1 MSLAGKVALITGAS
15 RGIGKAIL
23 QRLAQEG
30 ATVVGTATSLAG
42 ADAIRANLTE
52 QGYVG
57 YAFVVDVTDQSSI
70 DAMLAELQ
78 ATCGMPAILV
88 NNAGITQ
95 DNLFLRMKDEEWMS
109 VIETNLNSVFRVS
122 KACVKGMLKTRWGRI
137 VTISSVVGISG
148 AAGQTNYA
156 AAKAGIIGFSK
167 SLAQEIASRN
177 ITVNVIAPGL
187 IETDMTHVLPEEQK
201 QAMLKQ
207 IPMGRAGQG
216 QDIAA
221 AVAFLCS
228 DEASYITGVT
238 LHVNGGLYMA

>member
-23 QRLAQEG
+23 QRLAEEG
-30 ATVVGTATSLAG
+30 ATVVGTATSQAG
-42 ADAIRANLTE
+42 VDAIRASLISDGFTGN
-52 QGYVG
+52 
-57 YAFVVDVTDQSSI
+57 AFVVDVTEQSSI

-78 ATCGMPAILV
+78 RTCGMPDILV

-95 DNLFLRMKDEEWMS
+95 DNLFLRMKDDEWMK
-109 VIETNLNSVFRVS
+109 VIDTNLNSIFRVS
-122 KACVKGMLKTRWGRI
+122 KACVKTMLKARWGRI
-137 VTISSVVGISG
+137 VNISSVVGVAG
-148 AAGQTNYA
+148 AGGQANYA

-187 IETDMTHVLPEEQK
+187 IETDMTEVLPEAHK
-201 QAMLKQ
+201 QAMLAQ

-216 QDIAA
+216 RDIAA

-228 DEASYITGVT
+228 EEASYITGVT